1 MNWQSLREALFDD
14 RMIAPERVAVVA
26 GERRLSFADLRAGAD
41 AVMRALAGAGVGR
54 GDRVAVLLGNCPEFL
69 ELFFG
74 VTGCGALFV
83 PLNTRLHPSEHARL
97 LQDCEPRL
105 LVTSAPFRPSID
117 AVLAGVPSLEGVV
130 LVRGGCAPWPDYE
143 GWRGRGTGPAPRFGP
158 APDDGAA
165 ILYTSGTT
173 SSPKGVV
180 LSHRNYV
187 ADVLHV
193 GAEVRPDGESVNLQL
208 SPMYHAAFVHSLVH
222 LVHGARTVLNDGF
235 DALATLEQIESQAV
249 TYFFAVPTMLYQ
261 ILDHPRRREFDLR
274 SLRMVSYGAA
284 AITGA
289 RLREA
294 IAVFGDDRLLHAYG
308 LTETTSHAS
317 VLRPAEHLAAPG
329 SIGRGLH
336 GVELRVVGDGR
347 AEVAPG
353 EVGEIVVRG
362 ENVMKGY
369 WRRPDETARVVV
381 DGWLHTGDLGRR
393 DAQGYVFVV
402 DRKKDMVISGGVNVF
417 PRESEEALALHPA
430 VSEVAVFG
438 VPDDLWGESL
448 AAAVVLRDG
457 CSVTPAEL
465 LAFARERLGGFKLPK
480 VIRIVRE
487 LPKTASGKVRKT
499 ELRRDT
505 VCETP
510 GGVAA
515 RREADGVAR

>member
-14 RMIAPERVAVVA
+14 RMIVAERVAVV
-26 GERRLSFADLRAGAD
+26 GGGRRLSFADLRAGAD
-41 AVMRALAGAGVGR
+41 GVMRALAGAGVGR

-83 PLNTRLHPSEHARL
+83 PLNTRLHPGEHASL
-97 LQDCEPRL
+97 LQDCAPRL
-105 LVTSAPFRPSID
+105 LVTSTAFRPSID
-117 AVLAGVPSLEGVV
+117 AVLVNVPSLESVV
-130 LVRGGCAPWPDYE
+130 LVGGGCASWPDYE
-143 GWRGRGTGPAPRFGP
+143 GWRAHGAGSAPQVHP

-187 ADVLHV
+187 ADLLHV
-193 GAEVRPDGESVNLQL
+193 GAEVRPDRESVNLQL

-235 DALATLEQIESQAV
+235 DALATLEQIRSQAV

-261 ILDHPRRREFDLR
+261 ILDHPRRRDFDLR

-294 IAVFGDDRLLHAYG
+294 IEVFGDDRLLHAYG

-336 GVELRVVGDGR
+336 GVELRVVGDG
-347 AEVAPG
+347 EVDVAPG
-353 EVGEIVVRG
+353 EVGEIIVCG

-417 PRESEEALALHPA
+417 PRESEEVLALHPA
-430 VSEVAVFG
+430 VAEVAVYG
-438 VPDDLWGESL
+438 VPDELWGESL

-457 CSVTPAEL
+457 CRVPPGEL
-465 LAFARERLGGFKLPK
+465 LAFARAKLAGFKLPK
-480 VIRIVRE
+480 TIRIVRE
-487 LPKTASGKVRKT
+487 LPKTASGKVRRA
-499 ELRRDT
+499 ELRCDT
-505 VCETP
+505 MGEGCGGIASSRGA
-510 GGVAA
+510 GGVT
-515 RREADGVAR
+515 R